1 MSSTVT
7 TATVSTVT
15 TAISMESLGQV
26 LTLTAIVLLV
36 VGLLAREVIV
46 LSSGRRAKSWAR
58 GLDIGNAPLLATFAL
73 IAIINAA
80 IFVQAR

>member
-15 TAISMESLGQV
+15 TAITMEGLGQA
-26 LTLTAIVLLV
+26 LTLVAVVLLV

-46 LSSGRRAKSWAR
+46 LSTGKRAKTWAR
-58 GLDIGNAPLLATFAL
+58 GLDIGNAPLLAVFVL

-80 IFVQAR
+80 VYVQAR

>member
-15 TAISMESLGQV
+15 SAITMEGLGQV
-26 LTLTAIVLLV
+26 LTLIAVVLLV

-46 LSSGRRAKSWAR
+46 LSSSRRAKTWAR
-58 GLDIGNAPLLATFAL
+58 GLDIGNAPLLATFVLVAV
-73 IAIINAA
+73 INAA
-80 IFVQAR
+80 LFL

>member
-15 TAISMESLGQV
+15 TAITMGELGQV
-26 LTLTAIVLLV
+26 LTLITVLLLV

-46 LSSGRRAKSWAR
+46 LSTSRRAKSWAR

-80 IFVQAR
+80 IFVQGS